1 MLKIS
6 RSARNK
12 KLDKEKAGRM
22 AKLADEQEALITAIE
37 EEKLH
42 LADLEREIRKIEKQV
57 ASQRLKVASGR
68 KTCNSFYQWPGP
80 CYYLINI
87 IFSYFYFAKEKEL
100 QSLSDRTLLSP
111 PERRKTSTRG
121 SCCWRTDWTG
131 S

>member
-12 KLDKEKAGRM
+12 KLDREKAGRM
-22 AKLADEQEALITAIE
+22 AKLADEQETLITAIE

-68 KTCNSFYQWPGP
+68 KTCKSFY
-80 CYYLINI
+80 YELLVIFYLLHV
-87 IFSYFYFAKEKEL
+87 IF
-100 QSLSDRTLLSP
+100 T
-111 PERRKTSTRG
+111 
-121 SCCWRTDWTG
+121 
-131 S
+131 

>member
-12 KLDKEKAGRM
+12 KLDREKAGRM

-68 KTCNSFYQWPGP
+68 NNCNSILTALGFNSLLDFHL
-80 CYYLINI
+80 YLPHH
-87 IFSYFYFAKEKEL
+87 A
-100 QSLSDRTLLSP
+100 LLV
-111 PERRKTSTRG
+111 
-121 SCCWRTDWTG
+121 
-131 S
+131 

>member
-12 KLDKEKAGRM
+12 KLDREKAGRM

-68 KTCNSFYQWPGP
+68 KIVTHSSNSLGF
-80 CYYLINI
+80 
-87 IFSYFYFAKEKEL
+87 EL
-100 QSLSDRTLLSP
+100 FGFILSLLLKGGTISP
-111 PERRKTSTRG
+111 Q
-121 SCCWRTDWTG
+121 
-131 S
+131 

>member
-68 KTCNSFYQWPGP
+68 KTCNSFYKWP
-80 CYYLINI
+80 LALN
-87 IFSYFYFAKEKEL
+87 
-100 QSLSDRTLLSP
+100 TLLYTNNNIS
-111 PERRKTSTRG
+111 
-121 SCCWRTDWTG
+121 
-131 S
+131 

>member
-12 KLDKEKAGRM
+12 KLDREKAGRM
-22 AKLADEQEALITAIE
+22 AKLADDQETLITAIE

-68 KTCNSFYQWPGP
+68 KTCNSFYQWPGWNFLLSF
-80 CYYLINI
+80 YYNL
-87 IFSYFYFAKEKEL
+87 YLLAKEKGL
-100 QSLSDRTLLSP
+100 Q
-111 PERRKTSTRG
+111 
-121 SCCWRTDWTG
+121 
-131 S
+131 

>member
-12 KLDKEKAGRM
+12 KLDREKAGRM
-22 AKLADEQEALITAIE
+22 AKLADEQETLITAIE

-68 KTCNSFYQWPGP
+68 KTCNSFY
-80 CYYLINI
+80 YELLV
-87 IFSYFYFAKEKEL
+87 IFCFLFVIF
-100 QSLSDRTLLSP
+100 T
-111 PERRKTSTRG
+111 
-121 SCCWRTDWTG
+121 
-131 S
+131 

>member
-12 KLDKEKAGRM
+12 KLDREKAGRM

-68 KTCNSFYQWPGP
+68 KNCNFSLLTALGFY
-80 CYYLINI
+80 LLVR
-87 IFSYFYFAKEKEL
+87 IFSLFIPI
-100 QSLSDRTLLSP
+100 SLHV
-111 PERRKTSTRG
+111 
-121 SCCWRTDWTG
+121 
-131 S
+131 